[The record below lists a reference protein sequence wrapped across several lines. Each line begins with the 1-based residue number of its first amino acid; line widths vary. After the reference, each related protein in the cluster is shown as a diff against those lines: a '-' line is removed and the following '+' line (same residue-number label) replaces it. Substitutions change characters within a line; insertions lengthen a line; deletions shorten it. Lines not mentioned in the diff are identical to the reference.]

1 MQSNPSNDL
10 TSGDIIGVAAPSARF
25 DPDTL
30 AKGIQRLEA
39 MGFRVRVPREI
50 YKTRRYLA
58 GSDDGRAR
66 VLSDL
71 FRDPEVK
78 AVIAARGGYGAMR
91 SLPYLDWKELGAFP
105 TRLIGFSD
113 ATALMSCLVEKS
125 GVDVIHGPNLVSL
138 AGAGKQTL
146 DGVEKVLTGRLD
158 SLAIGG
164 GECLVAGKA
173 RGRLLGGNLAT
184 LAHMVGTRFQ
194 PDFTDAIF
202 FLEDVGEPAYKVDR
216 MLTQMRLAGLFDRIR
231 GVVAGDFI
239 DCVNADYLP
248 DIFMEIF
255 GPLGVPVIT
264 GLPAGHGA
272 VNLAFPMGRETVLD
286 TGSARLS
293 WSNGR

>member
-1 MQSNPSNDL
+1 MQPLPSNDL

-25 DPDTL
+25 DPDML
-30 AKGIQRLEA
+30 ARGIRHLEA
-39 MGFRVRVPREI
+39 MGFRVRVPRDI
-50 YKTRRYLA
+50 YETRRYLA
-58 GSDDGRAR
+58 GSDEGRAR

-71 FRDPEVK
+71 FLDPEVK

-91 SLPYLDWKELGAFP
+91 MLPFLNWKDLSASS

-113 ATALMSCLVEKS
+113 ATALMACLVEKS
-125 GVDVIHGPNLVSL
+125 GVEVIHGPNLVSL
-138 AGAGKQTL
+138 AGAGEETL
-146 DGVEKVLTGRLD
+146 DGMAKALTGRLN

-164 GECLVAGKA
+164 GDCLVAGRA

-194 PDFTDAIF
+194 PDFTDAIV

-231 GVVAGDFI
+231 GVVAGDFV
-239 DCVNADYLP
+239 DCANPDYLP
-248 DIFMEIF
+248 EILMETF

-264 GLPAGHGA
+264 GLPAGHGV
-272 VNLAFPMGRETVLD
+272 VNLAFPMGRQTVLD
-286 TGSARLS
+286 TDAARLS
-293 WSNGR
+293 WDNGR